1 MNHQARTGR
10 LGTAADVR
18 PEDVPRHAG
27 LVVRRMLM
35 RRGIHL
41 KAGDD
46 MPQLI
51 ADALLALYQA
61 SPPLPRSPLADPG
74 VPGRLPS
81 APDGGREPSCPP
93 ARPPR
98 LRRRLPLPGADCD
111 PLFTEEDAKEGPS

>member
-1 MNHQARTGR
+1 MNHQARTSR

-35 RRGIHL
+35 RRGIYL
-41 KAGDD
+41 EAGDD

-61 SPPLPRSPLADPG
+61 SPPLPPSPLADPG
-74 VPGRLPS
+74 RPGRPAS
-81 APDGGREPSCPP
+81 APDADRP
-93 ARPPR
+93 APR
-98 LRRRLPLPGADCD
+98 LRRRPPRASADCD
-111 PLFTEEDAKEGPS
+111 PLFTDEDAKEGPS